1 MVDTADLRASFEG
14 RDYRLILARS
24 VAAFDER
31 WPGLRRRAAGV
42 ALALVLEAGLIL
54 LLLTLGRSAAGV
66 REAAEA
72 LTTVDFAPEP
82 EPSAAPEPER
92 EVQASA
98 LPRAVPSRPPDQPP
112 APQPMPTP
120 AAVIPVAPPTQ
131 APQPAAPRIKA
142 VVRADDSGPSG
153 PPNRPR
159 SGDSERI
166 GTAGNGEPLYR
177 ARWYREPTDQELR
190 GYLSTAS
197 GPGYALINC
206 RTVEGFRVEDCELI
220 DEYPSGAQIGRA
232 VMAAAWQFRV
242 RPPQL
247 GGRPLVGAWVRI
259 RISYEIVRRE
269 G

>member
-1 MVDTADLRASFEG
+1 MVDLADLRASSES
-14 RDYRLILARS
+14 RDYTLIVARW
-24 VAAFDER
+24 AAKFDER

-42 ALALVLEAGLIL
+42 AFALALEAGLIL

-82 EPSAAPEPER
+82 EPSAAPEPEQ
-92 EVQASA
+92 EEQASA
-98 LPRAVPSRPPDQPP
+98 LPRAAPAPLPEQQPP
-112 APQPMPTP
+112 PQPLPTP
-120 AAVIPVAPPTQ
+120 AAVLPVAPPTQ
-131 APQPAAPRIKA
+131 AAQPAAPRIKA
-142 VVRADDSGPSG
+142 VVRAEDSGPSG

-177 ARWYREPTDQELR
+177 ARWYREPTEQELR

-220 DEYPSGAQIGRA
+220 DEHPSGAQIGRA
-232 VMAAAWQFRV
+232 VMAAAWQFKV

-259 RISYEIVRRE
+259 RISYEITRP